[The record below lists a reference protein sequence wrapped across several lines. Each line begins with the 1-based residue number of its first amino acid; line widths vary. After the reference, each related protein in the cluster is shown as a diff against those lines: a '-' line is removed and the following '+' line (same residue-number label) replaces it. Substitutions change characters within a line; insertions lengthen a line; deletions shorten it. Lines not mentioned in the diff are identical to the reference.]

1 MVNVKK
7 VVVEDVLNEAKLYI
21 TNPENLALI
30 QKALNYANEKH
41 AGQFRRNGEP
51 YIVHIWNVSYILA
64 TLRVGPKTICA
75 GILHDIIEDCGVSKE
90 QLSVDFDE
98 EIANLVE
105 SVTKVGNIS
114 VKNMKEYQ
122 AANHRKLFIAMA
134 KDVRV
139 IIIKL
144 VDRLHNM
151 RTLQY
156 MSEDKQKRIASET
169 LEVYAPIAHRLGIS
183 EIKNELEDLSFF
195 FLMPDEYRHIAQL
208 VEAKKSERDAMVKKM
223 IEDISKMLTVEN
235 IQYRIFG
242 RSKHLYSI
250 YRKMNI
256 KNKRFEEI
264 LDLLAIRIV
273 TKTKLNCYE
282 ILGYIHA
289 KYRPI
294 PGRLKDYIAMPKVNM
309 YQSLHTT
316 IVADAG
322 SIFEIQIRTEEMDSI
337 AERGVAAHWRY
348 KEGSK
353 YDPRVEQK
361 QIEEKL
367 SWFKEFTTLTGESEE
382 NTPTDY
388 METLTKDIFEANV
401 YVMTPMGKV
410 IDLPNGSTPIDFAY
424 RVHTDVGHAAVGA
437 IVNDA
442 LVPLNTVLKTGDVIN
457 IKTSKQ
463 FPGPSEDWLKFVKT
477 NQARNKI
484 KNYLAKKEI
493 ERRQEKVETGEK
505 ILADELKKRGFDA
518 KEYMDKKKLEG
529 VYSTFQVDN
538 YIDLMYGIAQK
549 SISQT
554 MVVEKLTNQKR
565 PYLDS
570 ELINK
575 INSKDYKKQSTSKN
589 GLKIRGIDSMM
600 MSLAQCCCP
609 VYHDEI
615 IGYITKGQGVKVHRK
630 ICPNVINLKSRL
642 IDVEWD
648 EEMTVVNRY
657 DANILVVARDRNFLF
672 TDIVTVVS
680 QYKGNMTSINSNVN
694 PEDLTATTKM
704 TVQVSDLEHLNNIM
718 TNLKK
723 VDSVIRVERL
733 FI

>member
-1 MVNVKK
+1 MVSVKK
-7 VVVEDVLNEAKLYI
+7 VCAEDVLSEAKQYI
-21 TNPENLALI
+21 TNPESLSLI
-30 QKALNYANEKH
+30 QNSLNYAFEKH

-64 TLRVGPKTICA
+64 KLRVGPKTICA
-75 GILHDIIEDCGVSKE
+75 GILHDIIEDCDVSKE
-90 QLSVDFDE
+90 QLALDFDE

-105 SVTKVGNIS
+105 SVTKIGNIS

-139 IIIKL
+139 ILIKL

-156 MSEDKQKRIASET
+156 MSEEKQKRIASET

-183 EIKNELEDLSFF
+183 EIKNELEDLSF
-195 FLMPDEYRHIAQL
+195 LYLDSEEYHHIARL
-208 VEAKKSERDAMVKKM
+208 LEAKKSERDAMVKKM
-223 IEDISKMLTVEN
+223 IEDISAMLTLHN
-235 IQYRIFG
+235 IKYRIFG

-250 YRKMNI
+250 YRKMTI
-256 KNKRFEEI
+256 KGKRFEEV

-273 TKTKLNCYE
+273 TETELNCYE
-282 ILGYIHA
+282 TLGYIHA
-289 KYRPI
+289 QYRPI
-294 PGRLKDYIAMPKVNM
+294 PGRLKDYIAMPKMNM

-316 IVADAG
+316 IVGYAG

-353 YDPRVEQK
+353 YDPRAEQK
-361 QIEEKL
+361 EIEDKL
-367 SWFKEFTTLTGESEE
+367 SWFKEFTTLTGESED

-388 METLTKDIFEANV
+388 METLTRDIFEANV

-424 RVHTDVGHAAVGA
+424 RVHTDVGHSAIGA

-442 LVPLNTVLKTGDVIN
+442 LVPLNTVLKTGDVVQ

-463 FPGPSEDWLKFVKT
+463 FPDPSEDWLKFVKT

-484 KNYLAKKEI
+484 KNYLLKKEF
-493 ERRQEKVETGEK
+493 ERRQEKVEIGEK
-505 ILADELKKRGFDA
+505 IISDELKKRGFDL
-518 KEYMDKKKLEG
+518 KEFMDKKKIENISG
-529 VYSTFQVDN
+529 FFQVDN
-538 YIDLMYGIAQK
+538 YVDLMYGVSQK
-549 SISQT
+549 SINPIS
-554 MVVEKLTNQKR
+554 VVEKLTNQKK

-575 INSKDYKKQSTSKN
+575 INSKDYKRQSTSKN
-589 GLKIRGIDSMM
+589 GLKVSGIDSMM
-600 MSLAQCCCP
+600 MSLAQCCRP
-609 VYHDEI
+609 VYKDSI
-615 IGYITKGQGVKVHRK
+615 VGYITKGQGVKVHRSN
-630 ICPNVINLKSRL
+630 CPNIVNLTTRL
-642 IDVEWD
+642 IDVEWED
-648 EEMTVVNRY
+648 SVNVNTRY
-657 DANILVVARDRNFLF
+657 DANVLVVSRDRNFLF

-680 QYKGNMTSINSNVN
+680 QYKGNMISINSTVN
-694 PEDLTATTKM
+694 QEELTVTTKM
-704 TVQVSDLEHLNNIM
+704 TIQVMDLDHLNTIM

-723 VDSVIRVERL
+723 VDSVIVVERQ